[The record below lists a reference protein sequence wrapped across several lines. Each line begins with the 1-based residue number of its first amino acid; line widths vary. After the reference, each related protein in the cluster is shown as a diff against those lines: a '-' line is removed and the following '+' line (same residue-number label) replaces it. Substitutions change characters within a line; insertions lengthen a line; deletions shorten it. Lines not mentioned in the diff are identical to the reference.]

1 MHCPLEDKGVQ
12 VVELWTQEPPAI
24 SAVMI
29 VNLKT

>member
-12 VVELWTQEPPAI
+12 VIGLLTREPPVI
-24 SAVMI
+24 SAMMI